1 MTDLAWCPSGN
12 HLFVSSRDG
21 YVTRIDFEKGELG
34 SKYEKELNQV
44 ISDLDEKVE
53 EVIPEEEIEFDERLS
68 PKLEKMILNSPAPEK
83 RKPEANQEKLS
94 DPKVRHVETKK
105 SKKKVAFTT
114 ISSS

>member
-1 MTDLAWCPSGN
+1 MKYFANLLWYLNNAKFS
-12 HLFVSSRDG
+12 
-21 YVTRIDFEKGELG
+21 YVTRIDFEEGELG

-83 RKPEANQEKLS
+83 RKELVQNSYKEFVQKY
-94 DPKVRHVETKK
+94 
-105 SKKKVAFTT
+105 
-114 ISSS
+114 

>member
-1 MTDLAWCPSGN
+1 MKYFPNLLWYLNNANFS
-12 HLFVSSRDG
+12 
-21 YVTRIDFEKGELG
+21 YVTRIDFEEGELG

-83 RKPEANQEKLS
+83 RKELVQNIDLYGFFDIKRFQ
-94 DPKVRHVETKK
+94 
-105 SKKKVAFTT
+105 F
-114 ISSS
+114 

>member
-1 MTDLAWCPSGN
+1 MKYFPNLLWYLNNANFS
-12 HLFVSSRDG
+12 
-21 YVTRIDFEKGELG
+21 YVTRIDFEEGELG

-83 RKPEANQEKLS
+83 RKELVQNSYKEFVQKCRDS
-94 DPKVRHVETKK
+94 FW
-105 SKKKVAFTT
+105 S
-114 ISSS
+114 

>member
-1 MTDLAWCPSGN
+1 MYYFPNLLWYLNNVNFS
-12 HLFVSSRDG
+12 
-21 YVTRIDFEKGELG
+21 YVTRIDFEEGELG

-83 RKPEANQEKLS
+83 RKELVRNSYPTLKLIQLVLKSPPRNQNFEQK
-94 DPKVRHVETKK
+94 
-105 SKKKVAFTT
+105 
-114 ISSS
+114 

>member
-1 MTDLAWCPSGN
+1 MNYFPNLLWYLNNVNFS
-12 HLFVSSRDG
+12 
-21 YVTRIDFEKGELG
+21 YVTRIDFEEGELG

-83 RKPEANQEKLS
+83 RKEL
-94 DPKVRHVETKK
+94 VRN
-105 SKKKVAFTT
+105 SYPNL
-114 ISSS
+114 